1 MRSGNSGKI
10 FVKKENYTA
19 VWGILGGIFVAV
31 FFGEHVFIICFFTV

>member
-1 MRSGNSGKI
+1 MRAGNSGKI

-19 VWGILGGIFVAV
+19 VWEYWAEYLWLC